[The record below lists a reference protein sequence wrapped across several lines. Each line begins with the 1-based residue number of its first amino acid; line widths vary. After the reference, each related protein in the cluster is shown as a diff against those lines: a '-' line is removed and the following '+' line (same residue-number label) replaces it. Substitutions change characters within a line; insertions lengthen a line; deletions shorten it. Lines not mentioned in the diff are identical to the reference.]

1 MKLSRLYFVVKPLLE
16 NLHSK
21 CVISNTCLGTVYTQA
36 MSLITFSCEQSRVG
50 NENFDMH
57 VVLLLFTRTSL
68 KYKLAET
75 QYSYLCVAL
84 QSNFN

>member
-16 NLHSK
+16 NLHSN
-21 CVISNTCLGTVYTQA
+21 CVILNTCLGTAYTQA
-36 MSLITFSCEQSRVG
+36 MSLITFSCEQRMAG
-50 NENFDMH
+50 YENFGMH
-57 VVLLLFTRTSL
+57 VELLLFTGTSL